1 LNEAHKETETHFGG
15 KVDISQ
21 PHLIVLNEDPQLS
34 HKLKYSLKELPV
46 YVGRK
51 HGTPTPQ
58 IQLSGIGIKV
68 NHAIFKKDLNTN
80 EICLKPFDPE
90 AKEYIFINGK
100 KINNNEGIFLKQ
112 KDKITFGTSSVFLYM
127 KNSNGNDIYD
137 VDWEI
142 AHDELQ
148 KALEDASKRQD
159 EENEKRKQEEM
170 DSLKKDLE
178 EKYLREKI
186 DIEEKLKKQL
196 QDYEIRIKEM
206 NQSVEKSRI
215 EHERINLENLIKER
229 LEKLES
235 EKARKKREFENKEKN
250 DVIRRENEKKDKEF
264 IHKSEKLEQNLHNI
278 IKKIN
283 KLKIIL
289 TELKRNINL
298 EVFLSKNILEK
309 ITNSKNPQTNILI
322 RVILPL
328 KILFYD
334 T

>member
-1 LNEAHKETETHFGG
+1 M
-15 KVDISQ
+15 
-21 PHLIVLNEDPQLS
+21 IVLNEDPQLS

-51 HGTPTPQ
+51 HGNPTPQ

-68 NHAIFKKDLNTN
+68 NHAIFKRDNNTN

-100 KINNNEGIFLKQ
+100 KISSNEGAFLKH

-127 KNSNGNDIYD
+127 KNSNGSDIYD
-137 VDWEI
+137 VDWEM

-148 KALEDASKRQD
+148 KELEDASRRQD

-178 EKYLREKI
+178 EKYLKEKF

-196 QDYEIRIKEM
+196 QEYEIRIKEM

-215 EHERINLENLIKER
+215 ENERINLENLIKER

-250 DVIRRENEKKDKEF
+250 DLIRKENEIKNKEF
-264 IHKSEKLEQNLHNI
+264 MHKSEKLEQNLHNI

-283 KLKIIL
+283 KLKIII

-298 EVFLSKNILEK
+298 EVFLSRNILDK
-309 ITNSKNPQTNILI
+309 INNSKNPSTNILI
-322 RVILPL
+322 RVNY
-328 KILFYD
+328 LFYY
-334 T
+334 